1 MQTGRNYLS
10 PRMTRKEPFDWLDF
24 TPGFTAIVNLDDGNY
39 SMTPEG
45 VYTRMTDWEMRIR
58 YFF

>member
-1 MQTGRNYLS
+1 
-10 PRMTRKEPFDWLDF
+10 MTRKEPFDWLDF